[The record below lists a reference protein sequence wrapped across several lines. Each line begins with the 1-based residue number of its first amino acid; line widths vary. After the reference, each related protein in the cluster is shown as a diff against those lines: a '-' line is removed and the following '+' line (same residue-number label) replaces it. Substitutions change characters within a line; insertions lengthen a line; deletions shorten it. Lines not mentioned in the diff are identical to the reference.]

1 MGTDQQ
7 QFCLRWHS
15 YQSSLMATLPQL
27 LDGNHLTDVTLSA
40 QGRNLRAHKV
50 ILSACSHYFKELFKE
65 LQPLQHPVIVLPGMN
80 FADLVALVTFM
91 YSGEVNIYQHQLSGL
106 LTMADVLHIRGL
118 SEVGSEA
125 GNAGM
130 DSLAPP
136 VSSKRDPKSPTAAKR
151 AKLSTSSP
159 THVTSPPLDQAAD
172 KRSKESALDCAL
184 YGKRSWLQALDPN
197 LYTNGNIA
205 QDVAENLAT
214 LDSKI
219 NASQFQNLNEKM
231 TDLYNQKIGSKKSL
245 SMDRSRNILDDQVF
259 PTVSHK
265 PSGSPIAGLHMA
277 ADGYFRVKTEQELVN
292 SVASGEV
299 MKTNSGNGKHI
310 LDKDTD
316 DGKGLESPS
325 RLFSENMMEDK
336 MDLSTMQGLD
346 LSQAVGSNNS
356 SNNSTSNN
364 SPSSKSTN
372 ASSSGSMSTFHTK
385 LYATCAICGKQLSN
399 QYNLRVHM
407 ETHQNVSYACSIC
420 SHVSRSK
427 DALRKHVSYRHP
439 APVDGSGSGGG
450 SGAGGNKRE
459 SKKKADQAAAAAS
472 ANVSSASVSATST
485 TTSTITT
492 VANSTTASSSVTTT
506 STNPVTSSDSI

>member
-27 LDGNHLTDVTLSA
+27 LDGNHHLTDVTLSA

-50 ILSACSHYFKELFKE
+50 ILSACSLYFKELFKE

-136 VSSKRDPKSPTAAKR
+136 SVSNKRDQKSPTAAKR
-151 AKLSTSSP
+151 KLPSSP
-159 THVTSPPLDQAAD
+159 THVTSPPLEQTTD
-172 KRSKESALDCAL
+172 KKSKESALDYAL
-184 YGKRSWLQALDPN
+184 YGKRPWSQPLDPN
-197 LYTNGNIA
+197 LYTNGTMS
-205 QDVAENLAT
+205 QEVAENLAT
-214 LDSKI
+214 LDSKL
-219 NASQFQNLNEKM
+219 NASQFSNLNEKM
-231 TDLYNQKIGSKKSL
+231 SDLYNQKIGSKKSL
-245 SMDRSRNILDDQVF
+245 NVQNSSRNFLDDQVF
-259 PTVSHK
+259 SAVGQKS
-265 PSGSPIAGLHMA
+265 SSSPIAGLHLA
-277 ADGYFRVKTEQELVN
+277 ADGFLRVKTEQELVG
-292 SVASGEV
+292 SAPASDALKIG
-299 MKTNSGNGKHI
+299 SGNGKHA
-310 LDKDTD
+310 LDKDLD
-316 DGKGLESPS
+316 DRKGLESSPS
-325 RLFSENMMEDK
+325 RLFTESMMVEDK
-336 MDLSTMQGLD
+336 IDLSPTQGLD
-346 LSQAVGSNNS
+346 LSQAVGNNG
-356 SNNSTSNN
+356 NSNN

-372 ASSSGSMSTFHTK
+372 ASSTGSSSTGHTK
-385 LYATCAICGKQLSN
+385 LYATCFVCGKQLSN

-407 ETHQNVSYACSIC
+407 ETHQNVQYACSIC

-439 APVDGSGSGGG
+439 TPVDGSGSSGG
-450 SGAGGNKRE
+450 SSSGGNKRE
-459 SKKKADQAAAAAS
+459 GRKKAEQTAAAAAI
-472 ANVSSASVSATST
+472 NVSSTSAVATTAVSTVT
-485 TTSTITT
+485 TM
-492 VANSTTASSSVTTT
+492 ANSTTASSSVTTT
-506 STNPVTSSDSI
+506 STNPVTSSDGV